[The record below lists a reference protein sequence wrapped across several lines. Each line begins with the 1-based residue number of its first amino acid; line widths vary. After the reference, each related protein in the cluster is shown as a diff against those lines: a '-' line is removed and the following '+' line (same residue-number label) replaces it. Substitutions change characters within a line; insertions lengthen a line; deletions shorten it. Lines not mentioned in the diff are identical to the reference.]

1 MTMNRIGSIA
11 LAAALACM
19 SLAASRENSKAAAP
33 PNLPKGVKF
42 LQDLKY
48 VEHGHER
55 NRLDLYLPEKA
66 AEKAPEKVP
75 HNRLPLIVWI
85 HGGGW
90 QAGSKESSPAVY
102 LAAKGYAVASINYR
116 YSQQAVFPAQIEDC
130 KAAIRWLRANAA
142 KYHLDRDR
150 VGVWGGSAGGHLVAL
165 LGTTAGVKELE
176 GKGGNLDQS
185 SRVQCVV
192 DFFGPTDFVNWDP
205 NFNKLV
211 YNMITQ
217 LLGGPANKNREKAR
231 AASPLFYVSKDSAP
245 LLIMHG
251 DKDPLVP
258 LSQSEVMIEA
268 MKKAGVEA
276 KLVVIKGGGHGSPGF
291 DTPENRK
298 LIEEFFAKHLGK

>member
-90 QAGSKESSPAVY
+90 QAGSKESTPCRVSCRQGLRRGEHQLPVQPTGRLSGADRRLQGGHP
-102 LAAKGYAVASINYR
+102 LAAGQR
-116 YSQQAVFPAQIEDC
+116 
-130 KAAIRWLRANAA
+130 R
-142 KYHLDRDR
+142 
-150 VGVWGGSAGGHLVAL
+150 
-165 LGTTAGVKELE
+165 
-176 GKGGNLDQS
+176 
-185 SRVQCVV
+185 
-192 DFFGPTDFVNWDP
+192 
-205 NFNKLV
+205 
-211 YNMITQ
+211 
-217 LLGGPANKNREKAR
+217 
-231 AASPLFYVSKDSAP
+231 
-245 LLIMHG
+245 
-251 DKDPLVP
+251 
-258 LSQSEVMIEA
+258 
-268 MKKAGVEA
+268 
-276 KLVVIKGGGHGSPGF
+276 
-291 DTPENRK
+291 
-298 LIEEFFAKHLGK
+298 